1 MSPLGNWTNC
11 DFFKTGYEHS
21 KICTA
26 VDRVLFIDEDTSEC
40 PLKDTSER
48 WAENMDIWSDKND
61 R

>member
-1 MSPLGNWTNC
+1 MSPLGNCTNC

-26 VDRVLFIDEDTSEC
+26 VDRVLFIDEDTSDC

-48 WAENMDIWSDKND
+48 WAIID
-61 R
+61 